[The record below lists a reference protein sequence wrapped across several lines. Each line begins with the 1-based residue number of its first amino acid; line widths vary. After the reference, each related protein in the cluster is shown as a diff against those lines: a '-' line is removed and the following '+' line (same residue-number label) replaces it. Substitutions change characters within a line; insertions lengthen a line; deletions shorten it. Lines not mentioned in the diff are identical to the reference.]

1 MRMTPEVAAMRI
13 QRELTALEETLA
25 EGLER
30 AAMLTATL
38 AKARAD
44 TQVGAT
50 TGHDLL
56 LRLTSV
62 QSGLLKANAETARVH
77 QGLLRIGREMGYVDE
92 VCHFGALPR
101 DAQQAA

>member
-1 MRMTPEVAAMRI
+1 MRMTPEVATMRI
-13 QRELTALEETLA
+13 QRELAALEETLA
-25 EGLER
+25 EGLEK
-30 AAMLTATL
+30 AASLTATL

-44 TQVGAT
+44 TRAGAT

-62 QSGLLKANAETARVH
+62 QAGLLKANAETARVH

-92 VCHFGALPR
+92 LCHFGALPR
-101 DAQQAA
+101 DVQQAA